1 MGRLTK
7 HEIQYLIRECRKE
20 QGVFRHDIVEGFKLD
35 KVDIYN
41 LETKL
46 TNMLIEMGELG

>member
-1 MGRLTK
+1 MSKLTK
-7 HEIQYLIRECRKE
+7 HEIQYLIKECRKQ
-20 QGVFRHDIVEGFKLD
+20 QGINRHDVVEGFKLD

-46 TNMLIEMGELG
+46 TGMLIEMGELG

>member
-1 MGRLTK
+1 MSKLTK
-7 HEIQYLIRECRKE
+7 HEIQYLIKECRKE
-20 QGVFRHDIVEGFKLD
+20 QGINRHDVVDGFNLH

-46 TNMLIEMGELG
+46 TDMLIEIGELC